1 MNAPD
6 DLARFI
12 DGIACAD
19 IRLVARAISHVENET
34 ETGWAI
40 LRAIRGRL
48 GHAAVVGI
56 TGAPGAGKSTL
67 VSALIG
73 AARGRGRRVAV
84 VAIDPS
90 SPISGGA
97 VLGDRVRMEKH
108 SGAKGVYIRS
118 LASRGHSGGL
128 CRAAARVI
136 DVLDAAAFDI
146 IIVET
151 VGAGQAEVDVASL
164 ADTVVVVCPPGLG
177 DEVQAV
183 KAGLMEIADVY
194 VVSKGDLPLADK
206 TEHDLRALIRLRPEP
221 RPSLVRTIAQHNEG
235 VSELLDAIDRHRRA
249 RPTAGPSDRARRMLA
264 TATAAAVADVLTRP
278 ENPALEQ
285 LCAAMA
291 QGDLAEREAV
301 GRAAALAAE
310 VLGSSSP
317 SALSPTRSSPS
328 GGAKPEP
335 GNGSA

>member
-1 MNAPD
+1 MNASGN
-6 DLARFI
+6 LARLI
-12 DGIACAD
+12 EGIACAD
-19 IRLVARAISHVENET
+19 TRLLARAISHVENET

-40 LRAIRGRL
+40 LRAVRGQL

-73 AARGRGRRVAV
+73 AARSRDRRVAV

-136 DVLDAAAFDI
+136 DVLDAAAFDL

-183 KAGLMEIADVY
+183 KAGLMEIADIY
-194 VVSKGDLPLADK
+194 AVSKGDLPLADK

-221 RPSLVRTIAQHNEG
+221 RPSLVRTVAQHNKG
-235 VSELLDAIDRHRRA
+235 VAELLDAIDRHRRI
-249 RPTAGPSDRARRMLA
+249 RPATGPSDRVRRLLV
-264 TATAAAVADVLTRP
+264 TATAAAVADVLTG
-278 ENPALEQ
+278 LEDPVLEE
-285 LCAAMA
+285 LCAALA

-301 GRAAALAAE
+301 GRAAALAADA
-310 VLGSSSP
+310 LRPSSS
-317 SALSPTRSSPS
+317 LVRSPARTSP
-328 GGAKPEP
+328 
-335 GNGSA
+335 